1 MSIENKKLI
10 SLFDSLIPLV
20 ALVTLLYINVSIYGD
35 SSLNGS
41 NQFILIIGSSIA
53 FFFGI
58 KNKVKAETIFNTIS
72 NNFKS
77 ISTPIIIL
85 LLVGG
90 LSGSWMISG
99 IIPSMIYYG
108 LKLINVSF
116 FLPTCVIISA
126 IVAISTGVVG
136 LLLQQLA

>member
-10 SLFDSLIPLV
+10 SLFDSIIPVV

-58 KNKVKAETIFNTIS
+58 KNKGYIKEGFDADLTIADMNKEVTIKNEMIASKCGWTPFHNYKVKGFPVGTIINGHLVMS
-72 NNFKS
+72 DGKV
-77 ISTPIIIL
+77 IL
-85 LLVGG
+85 ESKGKPLE
-90 LSGSWMISG
+90 
-99 IIPSMIYYG
+99 
-108 LKLINVSF
+108 F
-116 FLPTCVIISA
+116 
-126 IVAISTGVVG
+126 
-136 LLLQQLA
+136 

>member
-20 ALVTLLYINVSIYGD
+20 ALVTLLYINVSIYGN

-41 NQFILIIGSSIA
+41 NQFILIMGLQSH
-53 FFFGI
+53 FFGI
-58 KNKVKAETIFNTIS
+58 KNKVKTETIFNTIS

-90 LSGSWMISG
+90 LSGSWD
-99 IIPSMIYYG
+99 
-108 LKLINVSF
+108 
-116 FLPTCVIISA
+116 
-126 IVAISTGVVG
+126 
-136 LLLQQLA
+136 